1 MLDNER
7 VLRIDLDDK
16 EEKTKKRFLWAIGLL
31 SKYHKFE
38 QVAVFETNRGFHIY
52 LYLGE
57 RVEPILAMLLQQLL
71 GSDRDR
77 ELYNYIRYKKGHR
90 RWQILFSKKYY
101 EKDDILRT
109 SEERKTQDAIVFE
122 LAIKVTLLEGEV
134 SEGGENEIVNLF

>member
-1 MLDNER
+1 MLDYER

-38 QVAVFETNRGFHIY
+38 QVEVFETNRGFHIY
-52 LYLGE
+52 LCLKE
-57 RVEPILAMLLQQLL
+57 RVDPILAMLLQQLL

-77 ELYNYIRYKKGHR
+77 EVYNYIRYKKGHK

-101 EKDDILRT
+101 ENGILRT
-109 SEERKTQDAIVFE
+109 SEERKTQDAVEFE
-122 LAIKVTLLEGEV
+122 LAIKITLLEGAGDNDE
-134 SEGGENEIVNLF
+134 

>member
-16 EEKTKKRFLWAIGLL
+16 EEKTKRRFLWAIGLL

-38 QVAVFETNRGFHIY
+38 QVEVFETNRGFHIY

-57 RVEPILAMLLQQLL
+57 RVDPVLAMLLQQLL

-77 ELYNYIRYKKGHR
+77 ELYNYIRYKKKHR
-90 RWQILFSKKYY
+90 RWQVLFHKKYY
-101 EKDDILRT
+101 ENGILRT
-109 SEERKTQDAIVFE
+109 SEERKTQDAIEFE
-122 LAIKVTLLEGEV
+122 LAIKVTLLEGEAPG
-134 SEGGENEIVNLF
+134 EGDNE